1 VSEPE
6 HRDPAQKHRHDVG
19 APDHGPRATE
29 QATRAIQ
36 GLLGLTI
43 ILTGA
48 LLIYAVLVAG
58 FEIAAP

>member
-1 VSEPE
+1 VSTEPG
-6 HRDPAQKHRHDVG
+6 DPRRKHRHDVG

-29 QATRAIQ
+29 RATRSIQALMGLAI
-36 GLLGLTI
+36 LA
-43 ILTGA
+43 TGA